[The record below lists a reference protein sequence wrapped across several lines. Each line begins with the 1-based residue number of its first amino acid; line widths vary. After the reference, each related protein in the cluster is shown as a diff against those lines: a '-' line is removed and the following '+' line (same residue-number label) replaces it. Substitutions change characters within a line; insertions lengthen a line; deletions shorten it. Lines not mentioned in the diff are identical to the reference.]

1 MGAPALAAVRA
12 SARRRRAVGAGRPLH
27 RFKNE
32 AVDAGEGASARRGP
46 DMARR
51 SGRRVGI
58 SPLGET
64 FFFTYFKLVLCPL
77 FSASIECACKGRPK
91 TC

>member
-46 DMARR
+46 ERARR

-64 FFFTYFKLVLCPL
+64 FFSLTSSLSFVLCSLPQL
-77 FSASIECACKGRPK
+77 NVPVCCY
-91 TC
+91 